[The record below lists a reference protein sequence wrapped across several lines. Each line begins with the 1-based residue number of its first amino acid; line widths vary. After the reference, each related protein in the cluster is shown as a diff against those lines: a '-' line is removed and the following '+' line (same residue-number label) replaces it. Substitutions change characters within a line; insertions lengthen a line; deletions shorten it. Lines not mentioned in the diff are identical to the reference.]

1 MLLND
6 INCTRPSRMDC
17 GARPLL
23 TTEEKIIGQVES
35 LDCLKVSRMGRNS
48 LVFTNERGAEFFA
61 TRKVAN
67 KILAGTATNA
77 ILLER
82 TLRGE
87 GGFEIVQ
94 NWLALPSIF

>member
-1 MLLND
+1 
-6 INCTRPSRMDC
+6 MDC
-17 GARPLL
+17 SARSLL
-23 TTEEKIIGQVES
+23 TTEEKIVGQVES
-35 LDCLKVSRMGRNS
+35 LDCLKVSRMNRAS

-67 KILAGTATNA
+67 KILAGNATNA

>member
-1 MLLND
+1 MLLHD
-6 INCTRPSRMDC
+6 INCTHPSRMDC
-17 GARPLL
+17 GARSLL
-23 TTEEKIIGQVES
+23 TTEEKFIGQIES
-35 LDCLKVSRMGRNS
+35 LNGLKVTRMNRAS

-61 TRKVAN
+61 TRRVAN
-67 KILAGTATNA
+67 KILAGNADNA

-87 GGFEIVQ
+87 GGFEVVQ